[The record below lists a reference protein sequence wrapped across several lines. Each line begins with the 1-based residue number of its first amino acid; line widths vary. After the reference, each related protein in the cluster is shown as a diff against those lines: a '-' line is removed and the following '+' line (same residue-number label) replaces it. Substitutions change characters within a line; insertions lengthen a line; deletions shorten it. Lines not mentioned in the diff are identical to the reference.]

1 MKYLL
6 ILIFVSQFLFSAEL
20 TRKIM
25 VSSFH
30 SMNDAQYALKIFN
43 ENRTAKFDKLQAEL
57 NFKVIARASDN
68 MYVIAIEAFKDYKEA
83 KTVLNEILALH
94 PDAYINKY
102 TASSTVGTSE
112 SVSKILFEKKEVVE
126 RKINTNKLKEKR

>member
-1 MKYLL
+1 MKYLFIL
-6 ILIFVSQFLFSAEL
+6 ILISQFLFSAEL

-43 ENRTAKFDKLQAEL
+43 ENRTKKFDKLQEEL
-57 NFKVIARASDN
+57 NFKVMARASDN
-68 MYVIAIEAFKDYKEA
+68 MYVIAIEAFTDYKEA

-94 PDAYINKY
+94 PDAYINRY
-102 TASSTVGTSE
+102 TASNTVGTSE
-112 SVSKILFEKKEVVE
+112 SVSKILFDKKN
-126 RKINTNKLKEKR
+126 IML